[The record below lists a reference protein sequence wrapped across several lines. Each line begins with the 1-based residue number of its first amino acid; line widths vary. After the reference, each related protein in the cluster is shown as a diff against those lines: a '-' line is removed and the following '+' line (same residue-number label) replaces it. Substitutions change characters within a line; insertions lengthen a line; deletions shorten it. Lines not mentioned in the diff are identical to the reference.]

1 MSSASSNE
9 LRELLKRRQGILK
22 LKPMF
27 VPRFYRDCDR
37 LGQKKLRTRRAPN
50 IPERWIGSS
59 VEAINPPPLPK
70 GGLSMLADLPSLSL
84 RDAIKAAPR
93 EMIGEALLARDGAE
107 FRVLVKLLDPGDA
120 IPFHVHATDAQ
131 VKRMPNH
138 FRGHRFGKDEAYYF
152 PRVEP
157 KGPLPYSHV
166 GLYPGVTKHE
176 LFDAVKKG
184 RDDALEFSPVIYQEY
199 ETGFFLPAGVPH
211 SPGTALT
218 LEIQQPSD
226 VYTLLETRAAGR
238 EMSPQQI
245 HPGFKSLDEAFGLI
259 DFKLSEK
266 VGRIEHNR
274 LVPSV
279 IRSNRGGEIAWI
291 FPPDICRKFAGKRLR
306 VSTGLT
312 YSECSAFS
320 MLIWKG
326 RGKLY
331 GKPIRAGDEFFITSA
346 AATAG
351 VELQSSGDD
360 PLEAFSFFPV

>member
-1 MSSASSNE
+1 MSSANSDE
-9 LRELLKRRQGILK
+9 VRELLKRWQGILK
-22 LKPMF
+22 LTPTL

-84 RDAIKAAPR
+84 RDAIKSAPR
-93 EMIGEALLARDGAE
+93 EVLGEELLSRHGAE
-107 FRVLVKLLDPGDA
+107 FRVLVKLLDPGEP
-120 IPFHVHATDAQ
+120 IPFHIHATDAQ
-131 VKRMPNH
+131 VKRMPKH

-166 GLYPGVTKHE
+166 GLYRGVSKRE

-199 ETGFFLPAGVPH
+199 ETGFFLPAGVPP

-226 VYTLLETRAAGR
+226 VYTLLETRAAGK

-245 HPGFKSLDEAFGLI
+245 HPGFKSLDDAFQLI
-259 DFKLSEK
+259 DMKLSK
-266 VGRIEHNR
+266 QVGQLDHHR
-274 LVPSV
+274 LSPKIIS
-279 IRSNRGGEIAWI
+279 STGDGEVAWI
-291 FPPDICRKFAGKRLR
+291 FPPDVCRKFGGKRVRVNGRLALR
-306 VSTGLT
+306 ETSPV
-312 YSECSAFS
+312 S
-320 MLIWKG
+320 MLIWRGKGKING
-326 RGKLY
+326 RGT
-331 GKPIRAGDEFFITSA
+331 GA
-346 AATAG
+346 
-351 VELQSSGDD
+351 
-360 PLEAFSFFPV
+360 

>member
-1 MSSASSNE
+1 
-9 LRELLKRRQGILK
+9 LK
-22 LKPMF
+22 LKPTF

-37 LGQKKLRTRRAPN
+37 LGQKTLRTRRAPN
-50 IPERWIGSS
+50 VPERWIGSS

-70 GGLSMLADLPSLSL
+70 GGLSMLADLPTLSL

-93 EMIGEALLARDGAE
+93 EMIGEELLARHGAE
-107 FRVLVKLLDPGDA
+107 FRVLVKLLDPGEA
-120 IPFHVHATDAQ
+120 IPFHIHATDAQ
-131 VKRMPNH
+131 VKRMPKH

-166 GLYPGVTKHE
+166 GLYPGVSKRE

-184 RDDALEFSPVIYQEY
+184 RDGALEFSPVLYQEY

-226 VYTLLETRAAGR
+226 VYTLLETRAAGK

-245 HPGFKSLDEAFGLI
+245 HPGFKSLEEAFELI

-266 VGRIEHNR
+266 VGRIEYNR

-279 IRSNRGGEIAWI
+279 IRSDRAGEIAWI
-291 FPPDICRKFAGKRLR
+291 FPPDICRKFGGKRIR
-306 VSTGLT
+306 VKTWMTLQEPGP
-312 YSECSAFS
+312 AS
-320 MLIWKG
+320 MLIWSG
-326 RGKLY
+326 RGTLNHSV
-331 GKPIRAGDEFFITSA
+331 IRAGDELFVTADAMRNRLKVENVGDERLEIFLFF
-346 AATAG
+346 AG
-351 VELQSSGDD
+351 S
-360 PLEAFSFFPV
+360 